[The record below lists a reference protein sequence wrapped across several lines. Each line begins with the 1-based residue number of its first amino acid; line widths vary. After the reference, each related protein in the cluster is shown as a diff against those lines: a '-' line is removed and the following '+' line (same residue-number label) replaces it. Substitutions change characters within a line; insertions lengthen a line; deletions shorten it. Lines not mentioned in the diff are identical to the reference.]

1 MAGSP
6 RLDFERNLME
16 VQEQIDGLVASAE
29 RSGFDVSE
37 ELKELR
43 TKLDALKESTYQDL
57 TPMEQVQVAR
67 HPERPY
73 TLDYIERIFT
83 NWIELHGDRSFR
95 DDEAIVGGWAALG
108 GTPVMV
114 IGHQKGRDMKENLRR
129 NFGMAHPEGYRKALR
144 LMRQAEK
151 FGRAVVTFIDTPGA
165 YPGLGSEERGVAQAI
180 AMNLREM
187 ARLRT
192 PLVSVVVGEGGSG
205 GALGLGVTDRILM
218 LEHAVYSVISPEG
231 CAAILW
237 HSRDFKAEAAAAL
250 KMTSKDVVAL
260 GVADEVIPEPSGGAH
275 SDWDTTA
282 AAVKEAIER
291 TLEELGRVKT
301 DRLLK
306 ARWAKYEAMGAW
318 GESVADTA
326 AGA

>member
-1 MAGSP
+1 LAGSP

-43 TKLDALKESTYQDL
+43 TKLDALKESAYQDL

-83 NWIELHGDRSFR
+83 NWIELHGDRGFR

-108 GTPVMV
+108 ETSVMV

-144 LMRQAEK
+144 LMQQAEK

-165 YPGLGSEERGVAQAI
+165 YPGLGSEERGIAQAI

-187 ARLRT
+187 ARLKV
-192 PLVSVVVGEGGSG
+192 PLVSVIIGEGGSG
-205 GALGLGVTDRILM
+205 GALGIGVTDRILM
-218 LEHAVYSVISPEG
+218 LEHSIYSVISPEG

-237 HSRDFKAEAAAAL
+237 HSREFKTEAAAAL
-250 KMTSKDVVAL
+250 KMTSKDLIAL
-260 GVADEVIPEPSGGAH
+260 GVADEIIREPPGGAH
-275 SDWDTTA
+275 ADWDATA
-282 AAVKEAIER
+282 ASVKEALER
-291 TLEELGRVKT
+291 TLDELSRIKT
-301 DRLLK
+301 DRLRKL
-306 ARWAKYEAMGAW
+306 RWAKYEAMGVW
-318 GESVADTA
+318 GESASKTSADA
-326 AGA
+326 

>member
-1 MAGSP
+1 LAGSP
-6 RLDFERNLME
+6 KLDFERNLME
-16 VQEQIDGLVASAE
+16 VQEKIDGLVASAE

-43 TKLDALKESTYQDL
+43 TKLDALKESAYQDL

-83 NWIELHGDRSFR
+83 NWIELHGDRNFR

-144 LMRQAEK
+144 LMQQAEK

-187 ARLRT
+187 ARLKV
-192 PLVSVVVGEGGSG
+192 PLVSVIIGEGGSG
-205 GALGLGVTDRILM
+205 GALGIGVTDRILM
-218 LEHAVYSVISPEG
+218 LEHAIYSVISPEG

-250 KMTSKDVVAL
+250 KMTSKDLIEL
-260 GVADEVIPEPSGGAH
+260 GVADEIIREPSGGAH
-275 SDWDTTA
+275 ADWDA
-282 AAVKEAIER
+282 AAASVKEALER
-291 TLEELGRVKT
+291 NLDELGRIKT
-301 DRLLK
+301 DRLRKL
-306 ARWAKYEAMGAW
+306 RWAKYEAMGVW
-318 GESVADTA
+318 GESASKTPADA
-326 AGA
+326 